1 MNLSNMSIANPCFAF
16 VKVNVLDED
25 TLVMNLEFS
34 VQETTCLRDS
44 GDTSSCT
51 FQRGYYVVSDP
62 GSNTRKTLTNSMTGV
77 DQGSPKELDH
87 YLSGT
92 QPHTGSPQP
101 FLPWTVCSVPKGW
114 LLSLES
120 AVFGVIGQLFNPY
133 CPSVL
138 FSKVQMKYP
147 VGIIS
152 VSPGGDSSIRQSGCK
167 EA

>member
-101 FLPWTVCSVPKGW
+101 FLPWTVCSVPKGVA
-114 LLSLES
+114 LEL
-120 AVFGVIGQLFNPY
+120 GVCGVWCY
-133 CPSVL
+133 WSV
-138 FSKVQMKYP
+138 
-147 VGIIS
+147 I
-152 VSPGGDSSIRQSGCK
+152 
-167 EA
+167 